1 MAEGDTQDLR
11 DTVRRLEETVA
22 RLEARIEQLETAA
35 PARPLPS
42 PVPPAVEPVERV
54 PEAERTQDL
63 EAHLGT
69 YWLSRVGIVAL
80 IIGFAFLII
89 YHFGEL
95 GVLARV
101 GAGYLLSAG
110 LAALGLWLS
119 RRHELFGRIV
129 FGGGLA
135 LGYFVT
141 YALHFVP
148 AVRVIESE
156 PLALVLLAL
165 NVVGI
170 VVIAQ
175 RMQSETVAGIALF
188 LGLRTG
194 MLSDITSFTL
204 MSTSMLAGG
213 ALFFL
218 VKNRW
223 VFVPLS
229 SLVAVYSTHVVWAM
243 REEALAPGQP
253 DSERLA
259 LSLSFLALYYVIFS
273 VALLVHPRELSRRA
287 ALSFALLNW
296 VGMLVLGAVEVGR
309 WGEPH
314 LFTFFVA
321 LALAQGVGAAVAAW
335 RNAHPAVLQAFLA
348 TSGLT
353 LALGLPWQYEDTAL
367 VRAWAAVG
375 LVAGVAGRAL
385 GAGALQVVGV
395 GILFVALGATWQVPS
410 STGRALLDAALLV
423 GFALVERAAVARTER
438 LPPPLEGRR
447 CGALQFFCAAGAG
460 LALVWLVGELMPGD
474 LTTLGWGVA
483 AFGLFALG
491 FAVRERWYR
500 LVGLAVLAFTLG
512 RLVFVDLSGLPPDQ
526 RILTFILLGLMLL
539 AVSYVYTRLR
549 GNRS

>member
-1 MAEGDTQDLR
+1 MAEGDTEDLR

-22 RLEARIEQLETAA
+22 RLEARIEQLETEA
-35 PARPLPS
+35 
-42 PVPPAVEPVERV
+42 PAVEPVERV
-54 PEAERTQDL
+54 PETERTQDL

-119 RRHELFGRIV
+119 KRHELFGRIV

-135 LGYFVT
+135 LAYFVT

-204 MSTSMLAGG
+204 MSTTMLAGG

-273 VALLVHPRELSRRA
+273 VALLVHPREISRRA

-321 LALAQGVGAAVAAW
+321 LALAQGVGAAVAGW
-335 RNAHPAVLQAFLA
+335 RNSHPAVLQAFLA

-353 LALGLPWQYEDTAL
+353 LALGLPWEYEDSAL
-367 VRAWAAVG
+367 VRAWTAVG
-375 LVAGVAGRAL
+375 GVAGVAGRAL

-395 GILFVALGATWQVPS
+395 GILYVALVATWQVPS

-423 GFALVERAAVARTER
+423 GFVLVERAAVARTER
-438 LPPPLEGRR
+438 LPPPLEGSRR
-447 CGALQFFCAAGAG
+447 GALQFSCAAGAG
-460 LALVWLVGELMPGD
+460 LALVWLVGERMPED
-474 LTTLGWGVA
+474 LTTLGWGMA

-500 LVGLAVLAFTLG
+500 FVGLAVLAFTLG

>member
-1 MAEGDTQDLR
+1 MAEGDAQDLR
-11 DTVRRLEETVA
+11 EVVRRLEETVS
-22 RLEARIEQLETAA
+22 RLEARIERLETAA
-35 PARPLPS
+35 TERPASPGTAKAPS
-42 PVPPAVEPVERV
+42 STTPEPVQEKR
-54 PEAERTQDL
+54 DL

-95 GVLARV
+95 GVLVRV

-135 LGYFVT
+135 LAYFVT

-148 AVRVIESE
+148 AVRVIHSE

-188 LGLRTG
+188 LGLHTG
-194 MLSDITSFTL
+194 MLSDITLFTL
-204 MSTSMLAGG
+204 MSTTLLAGG

-223 VFVPLS
+223 VIVPLS

-243 REEALAPGQP
+243 RTEAIAPGQP
-253 DSERLA
+253 DSERLT
-259 LSLSFLALYYVIFS
+259 LSLSFLALYYLLFS

-287 ALSFALLNW
+287 GLSFALLNW
-296 VGMLVLGAVEVGR
+296 VGLLTLGAVEVAR

-314 LFTFFVA
+314 LFTFFVT
-321 LALAQGVGAAVAAW
+321 LALAQGAGAAVARW
-335 RNAHPAVLQAFLA
+335 RGASPVLVQAFLA
-348 TSGLT
+348 TSVLT
-353 LALGLPWQYEDTAL
+353 LALGLPSHYEDTAL
-367 VRAWAAVG
+367 VRAWTAVG
-375 LVAGVAGRAL
+375 LVAGIAGRVL
-385 GAGALQVVGV
+385 GAGALGVVGV
-395 GILFVALGATWQVPS
+395 GLLYVALGATWLPPS
-410 STGRALLDAALLV
+410 GRALLYAALLV
-423 GFALVERAAVARTER
+423 GFTLVERASVAQTAR
-438 LPPPLEGRR
+438 LPPPLQGRR
-447 CGALQFFCAAGAG
+447 RDTLQFFCAAGAG
-460 LALVWLVGELMPGD
+460 LSLVWLVGELMPRE

-491 FAVRERWYR
+491 FALRERWYR

-512 RLVFVDLSGLPPDQ
+512 RLLLVDLSGLPPDQ
-526 RILTFILLGLMLL
+526 RILTFLLLGVMLL

-549 GNRS
+549 GQRR

>member
-11 DTVRRLEETVA
+11 DVVRRLEETVS
-22 RLEARIEQLETAA
+22 RLEARIERLETPAASAPVAREPEPA
-35 PARPLPS
+35 PA
-42 PVPPAVEPVERV
+42 
-54 PEAERTQDL
+54 PEKRDL
-63 EAHLGT
+63 EEHLGT

-95 GVLARV
+95 GVLVRV

-135 LGYFVT
+135 LAYFVT

-170 VVIAQ
+170 VVIAH

-204 MSTSMLAGG
+204 MSTTMLACG

-229 SLVAVYSTHVVWAM
+229 SLVAVYATHVVWAM
-243 REEALAPGQP
+243 RTDAIAPGQP

-259 LSLSFLALYYVIFS
+259 LSLSFLALYYLLFS
-273 VALLVHPRELSRRA
+273 VALLVHPRELPRRA

-296 VGMLVLGAVEVGR
+296 VGMLALGAVEVGR

-314 LFTFFVA
+314 LFAFFVT
-321 LALAQGVGAAVAAW
+321 LALAQGAGAAVARW
-335 RNAHPAVLQAFLA
+335 RGASEGVIQAFLA
-348 TSGLT
+348 TSILT
-353 LALGLPWQYEDTAL
+353 LALGLPTEYEDTAL

-375 LVAGVAGRAL
+375 LVAGVAGRVL

-395 GILFVALGATWQVPS
+395 SVLYVALGATWQVPPS
-410 STGRALLDAALLV
+410 GREFLYAALLV
-423 GFALVERAAVARTER
+423 GFTLVERAAVARTDR
-438 LPPPLEGRR
+438 LPPPPEGRR
-447 CGALQFFCAAGAG
+447 LGTLQLFCAAGAG
-460 LALVWLVGELMPGD
+460 LALLWLVGELMPKD

-491 FAVRERWYR
+491 FAVHERWYR

-512 RLVFVDLSGLPPDQ
+512 RLLLVDLSGLPPDQ
-526 RILTFILLGLMLL
+526 RILTFILMGVMLL

-549 GNRS
+549 AKRS

>member
-22 RLEARIEQLETAA
+22 RLEARLEQLETAA
-35 PARPLPS
+35 PERPRPS
-42 PVPPAVEPVERV
+42 PVAPLVEPVERV
-54 PEAERTQDL
+54 PEAEREKDL

-204 MSTSMLAGG
+204 MSTTMLAGG

-229 SLVAVYSTHVVWAM
+229 SLVAVYATHVVWAM
-243 REEALAPGQP
+243 DADVIAPGQP

-259 LSLSFLALYYVIFS
+259 LSLSFLALYYLIFS
-273 VALLVHPRELSRRA
+273 VALLVHPRELSLRA

-296 VGMLVLGAVEVGR
+296 VGMLLLGAVEVGR
-309 WGEPH
+309 WDEPH
-314 LFTFFVA
+314 LFAFFVT
-321 LALAQGVGAAVAAW
+321 LALAQGVGAAVAGW
-335 RNAHPAVLQAFLA
+335 RGAHPAVLQAFLA

-353 LALGLPWQYEDTAL
+353 LALGLPWQYEDAAL
-367 VRAWAAVG
+367 VRAWTAVG

-395 GILFVALGATWQVPS
+395 GILYVALVATWQVPS

-423 GFALVERAAVARTER
+423 GFALVERAAVARTDR
-438 LPPPLEGRR
+438 LPPPPEGRR
-447 CGALQFFCAAGAG
+447 RDALQFFCAAGAG
-460 LALVWLVGELMPGD
+460 LALVWLVGELMPSD

-500 LVGLAVLAFTLG
+500 LLGLAVLAFTLG
-512 RLVFVDLSGLPPDQ
+512 RLLFVDLSGLPPNQ

>member
-11 DTVRRLEETVA
+11 EVVRRLEETVS
-22 RLEARIEQLETAA
+22 RLETRIERLETVA
-35 PARPLPS
+35 PARPLPF
-42 PVPPAVEPVERV
+42 PVARAPAPGEPEEKR
-54 PEAERTQDL
+54 DL

-101 GAGYLLSAG
+101 GAGYLLSGG
-110 LAALGLWLS
+110 LAALGHWLS
-119 RRHELFGRIV
+119 RRHQVFGQII

-135 LGYFVT
+135 LSYFVT

-148 AVRVIESE
+148 AVRVIENE
-156 PLALVLLAL
+156 PLALVLLAM

-170 VVIAQ
+170 IVIAQ

-194 MLSDITSFTL
+194 MLSDITLFTL
-204 MSTSMLAGG
+204 MSTTMLASG

-223 VFVPLS
+223 VLVPLS
-229 SLVAVYSTHVVWAM
+229 SLVAVYSTHVIWAM
-243 REEALAPGQP
+243 RTDAIAPGQP

-259 LSLSFLALYYVIFS
+259 LSLAFLALYYFIFS

-296 VGMLVLGAVEVGR
+296 VGMLTLGAVEVSR
-309 WGEPH
+309 WGESH
-314 LFTFFVA
+314 LFAFFVA
-321 LALAQGVGAAVAAW
+321 LALAQGAGAAVANW
-335 RNAHPAVLQAFLA
+335 RGAAPGVIQAFLA
-348 TSGLT
+348 TSILT
-353 LALGLPWQYEDTAL
+353 LALGLPSQYEDTAL
-367 VRAWAAVG
+367 VWAWTAVG
-375 LVAGVAGRAL
+375 LVAGVAGRVL

-395 GILFVALGATWQVPS
+395 SILYVALGATWLPPS
-410 STGRALLDAALLV
+410 GRALLYAALVV
-423 GFALVERAAVARTER
+423 GFTLVERSAVVPMDR
-438 LPPPLEGRR
+438 LPPPPEGRR
-447 CGALQFFCAAGAG
+447 RDTLQFFCAAGAG
-460 LALVWLVGELMPGD
+460 LALVWLVGELMPSD

-500 LVGLAVLAFTLG
+500 LVGLAVLTFTLG
-512 RLVFVDLSGLPPDQ
+512 RLLFVDLSGLPPNQ
-526 RILTFILLGLMLL
+526 RILTFILLGVMLL

-549 GNRS
+549 GHRR

>member
-1 MAEGDTQDLR
+1 MAEGDAQELR
-11 DTVRRLEETVA
+11 EVVRRLEETVS
-22 RLEARIEQLETAA
+22 RLEARIERLETAA
-35 PARPLPS
+35 TER
-42 PVPPAVEPVERV
+42 PVPPRAPSTPTPGAPEPLQEKR
-54 PEAERTQDL
+54 DL

-95 GVLARV
+95 GVLVRV

-135 LGYFVT
+135 LAYFVT

-148 AVRVIESE
+148 VVRVIHSE

-188 LGLRTG
+188 LGLHTG
-194 MLSDITSFTL
+194 MLSDITLFTL
-204 MSTSMLAGG
+204 MSTTLLAGG

-223 VFVPLS
+223 VIVPLS

-243 REEALAPGQP
+243 RTEAIAPGQP
-253 DSERLA
+253 DSERLT
-259 LSLSFLALYYVIFS
+259 LSLSFLALYYLLFS

-287 ALSFALLNW
+287 GLSFALLNW
-296 VGMLVLGAVEVGR
+296 VGMLTLGAVEVER

-314 LFTFFVA
+314 LFAFFVT
-321 LALAQGVGAAVAAW
+321 LALAQSAGAAVARGRGAS
-335 RNAHPAVLQAFLA
+335 PALIQAFLA
-348 TSGLT
+348 TSVLT
-353 LALGLPWQYEDTAL
+353 LALGLPSHYEDTAL
-367 VRAWAAVG
+367 VRAWTAVG
-375 LVAGVAGRAL
+375 LTAGIAGRVL
-385 GAGALQVVGV
+385 GAGALRVVGV
-395 GILFVALGATWQVPS
+395 GILYVALGATWLPPS
-410 STGRALLDAALLV
+410 GRALLYAALLV
-423 GFALVERAAVARTER
+423 SFTLVERASVAQSDR
-438 LPPPLEGRR
+438 LPPPLQGRR
-447 CGALQFFCAAGAG
+447 RDTLQFFCAAGAG
-460 LALVWLVGELMPGD
+460 LALVWLVGELMPRE

-512 RLVFVDLSGLPPDQ
+512 RLLLVDLSGLPPDQ
-526 RILTFILLGLMLL
+526 RILTFILLGVMLL

-549 GNRS
+549 GRRS

>member
-11 DTVRRLEETVA
+11 DVVRRLEETVS
-22 RLEARIEQLETAA
+22 RLEARIEKLETAA

-42 PVPPAVEPVERV
+42 PVARPAGPGEPV
-54 PEAERTQDL
+54 PEAEQRDL

-89 YHFGEL
+89 YHFGDL
-95 GVLARV
+95 GALARV

-135 LGYFVT
+135 LAYFVT

-204 MSTSMLAGG
+204 MSTTMLAGG

-229 SLVAVYSTHVVWAM
+229 SMVAVYSTHVVWAM
-243 REEALAPGQP
+243 RTDAIAPGQP
-253 DSERLA
+253 DGERLA

-296 VGMLVLGAVEVGR
+296 VGMLTLGAVEVGR

-314 LFTFFVA
+314 LFTFFIT
-321 LALAQGVGAAVAAW
+321 LALAQGVGAAVAGW

-353 LALGLPWQYEDTAL
+353 LALGLPWQYEDLAL
-367 VRAWAAVG
+367 VRAWTAVG
-375 LVAGVAGRAL
+375 LVAGIAGRVL

-395 GILFVALGATWQVPS
+395 GILYVALGATWQVPP
-410 STGRALLDAALLV
+410 TGRALLDAALLV
-423 GFALVERAAVARTER
+423 GFALVERAAVARTDR

-447 CGALQFFCAAGAG
+447 RGALQFSCAAGAG
-460 LALVWLVGELMPGD
+460 LALLWLVGELMPSD

-500 LVGLAVLAFTLG
+500 LVGIAVLAFTLG
-512 RLVFVDLSGLPPDQ
+512 RLLFVDLSGLPPNQ